1 MPEKFMRP
9 KVRTG
14 LIIVLI
20 VAIAGVLAAG
30 ALALGG
36 FLPTG
41 GGITHPPCD
50 QLPTAAEARRALDKN
65 PELVQ
70 KLRQTGSGVTVT
82 VGSPGCEN
90 ADQSLIDVT
99 YSSNDERDRIDEV
112 LTEGN
117 GFGVPIYV
125 HEA

>member
-1 MPEKFMRP
+1 MSERSMQRKG
-9 KVRTG
+9 RTG

-20 VAIAGVLAAG
+20 VAIAGALAAG

-36 FLPTG
+36 VLPVAG
-41 GGITHPPCD
+41 SVTHPPCE
-50 QLPTAAEARRALDKN
+50 QLPTAAEARRALDGN
-65 PELVQ
+65 PELAEE
-70 KLRQTGSGVTVT
+70 LRQAGPGVTVT
-82 VGSPGCEN
+82 VDSPGCEN
-90 ADQSLIDVT
+90 ADQALIDVT

-117 GFGVPIYV
+117 GFGVPVYV